1 MGWALLGASSLL
13 LGALV
18 AFAVPI
24 PRKVLG
30 FILAFGAGVLIS
42 AVAYEL
48 VEEAVTVAA
57 DWYAVAI
64 GFPLGA
70 LVFFL
75 GDVAIDLRLKGSSG
89 GGGGLGI
96 VLGAVLDGIPESVV
110 IGASLLTGETAS
122 VAVIVA
128 VFLSNIPESISASSD
143 LLRGGWSRWK
153 VLLLWVIVVAAST
166 LAAGLG
172 YVALEGASGSW
183 IAADP
188 GVRGGRDPDD
198 ARGRDDPRGV
208 RVHRAQQD
216 RRPGAGVRVRAVGR
230 ALVRELGHPGAGHH
244 VRRLVAPG
252 MARHREQERLAFER
266 EEAQRCL
273 RDDRGGPRDV
283 AEQGDLADVP
293 PGPCSDTGSP
303 ARVIST
309 LPSTIT

>member
-48 VEEAVTVAA
+48 VEEAVAVSA
-57 DWYAVAI
+57 DSYAVAI

-70 LVFFL
+70 IAFFL
-75 GDVAIDLRLKGSSG
+75 GDLAIDRRLKGSS

-110 IGASLLTGETAS
+110 IGASLLTGETAN

-143 LLRGGWSRWK
+143 LLRDGWSRWR
-153 VLLLWVIVVAAST
+153 VLLLWVIVVAASG

-183 IAADP
+183 ISAIQAFAA
-188 GVRGGRDPDD
+188 
-198 ARGRDDPRGV
+198 
-208 RVHRAQQD
+208 
-216 RRPGAGVRVRAVGR
+216 GAILTMLADEMVPEAFEYTEHNKTVGL
-230 ALVRELGHPGAGHH
+230 A
-244 VRRLVAPG
+244 
-252 MARHREQERLAFER
+252 LAFGF
-266 EEAQRCL
+266 AL
-273 RDDRGGPRDV
+273 S
-283 AEQGDLADVP
+283 AALSFAD
-293 PGPCSDTGSP
+293 
-303 ARVIST
+303 
-309 LPSTIT
+309 

>member
-48 VEEAVTVAA
+48 VEEAVTTAA
-57 DWYAVAI
+57 DSYAVAI

-89 GGGGLGI
+89 AGGGLGI

-183 IAADP
+183 ISAIQAFAA
-188 GVRGGRDPDD
+188 
-198 ARGRDDPRGV
+198 
-208 RVHRAQQD
+208 
-216 RRPGAGVRVRAVGR
+216 GAILTMLADEMIPEAYEYTEHNKTVGL
-230 ALVRELGHPGAGHH
+230 A
-244 VRRLVAPG
+244 
-252 MARHREQERLAFER
+252 LAFGF
-266 EEAQRCL
+266 AL
-273 RDDRGGPRDV
+273 S
-283 AEQGDLADVP
+283 AAFSFAD
-293 PGPCSDTGSP
+293 
-303 ARVIST
+303 
-309 LPSTIT
+309 

>member
-1 MGWALLGASSLL
+1 VFEAMGWALLGASSLL

-48 VEEAVTVAA
+48 VEVAVGLAA
-57 DWYAVAI
+57 DTYAVAI

-70 LVFFL
+70 LVFYL
-75 GDVAIDLRLKGSSG
+75 GDIAIDLRLKGSS

-143 LLRGGWSRWK
+143 LVRGGWSRWR
-153 VLLLWVIVVAAST
+153 VLLLWVVVVAAST

-183 IAADP
+183 IALIQAFAAGAILTMLADEMIP
-188 GVRGGRDPDD
+188 E
-198 ARGRDDPRGV
+198 AFEYTE
-208 RVHRAQQD
+208 HNKT
-216 RRPGAGVRVRAVGR
+216 VGL
-230 ALVRELGHPGAGHH
+230 A
-244 VRRLVAPG
+244 
-252 MARHREQERLAFER
+252 LAFGF
-266 EEAQRCL
+266 AL
-273 RDDRGGPRDV
+273 S
-283 AEQGDLADVP
+283 AALSFAD
-293 PGPCSDTGSP
+293 
-303 ARVIST
+303 
-309 LPSTIT
+309 

>member
-48 VEEAVTVAA
+48 VEEAVSVSAA
-57 DWYAVAI
+57 WYAVAI

-89 GGGGLGI
+89 RGGGLGI
-96 VLGAVLDGIPESVV
+96 VLGAILDGIPESVV
-110 IGASLLTGETAS
+110 IGASLLTGENAS

-183 IAADP
+183 IAGIQAFAAGAILTMLADEMIP
-188 GVRGGRDPDD
+188 E
-198 ARGRDDPRGV
+198 AFEYTE
-208 RVHRAQQD
+208 HNKT
-216 RRPGAGVRVRAVGR
+216 VGL
-230 ALVRELGHPGAGHH
+230 A
-244 VRRLVAPG
+244 
-252 MARHREQERLAFER
+252 LAFGF
-266 EEAQRCL
+266 AL
-273 RDDRGGPRDV
+273 S
-283 AEQGDLADVP
+283 AALSFAD
-293 PGPCSDTGSP
+293 
-303 ARVIST
+303 
-309 LPSTIT
+309 

>member
-48 VEEAVTVAA
+48 VEEAVSVSAA
-57 DWYAVAI
+57 WYAVAI

-96 VLGAVLDGIPESVV
+96 VLGAILDGIPESVV
-110 IGASLLTGETAS
+110 IGASLLTGENAS

-183 IAADP
+183 IAGIQAFAAGAILTMLADEMIP
-188 GVRGGRDPDD
+188 E
-198 ARGRDDPRGV
+198 AFEYTE
-208 RVHRAQQD
+208 HNKT
-216 RRPGAGVRVRAVGR
+216 VGL
-230 ALVRELGHPGAGHH
+230 A
-244 VRRLVAPG
+244 
-252 MARHREQERLAFER
+252 LAFGF
-266 EEAQRCL
+266 AL
-273 RDDRGGPRDV
+273 S
-283 AEQGDLADVP
+283 AALSFAN
-293 PGPCSDTGSP
+293 
-303 ARVIST
+303 
-309 LPSTIT
+309 

>member
-13 LGALV
+13 LGAFV

-24 PRKVLG
+24 PRTVLG

-48 VEEAVTVAA
+48 VEEAVTTAA
-57 DWYAVAI
+57 DSYAVAI

-89 GGGGLGI
+89 AGGGLGI

-110 IGASLLTGETAS
+110 IGASVLTGETAS

-143 LLRGGWSRWK
+143 LLRGGWSRGR
-153 VLLLWVIVVAAST
+153 VLLLWMIVVAAST
-166 LAAGLG
+166 LSAGLG

-183 IAADP
+183 ISAIQAFAA
-188 GVRGGRDPDD
+188 
-198 ARGRDDPRGV
+198 
-208 RVHRAQQD
+208 
-216 RRPGAGVRVRAVGR
+216 GAILTMLADEMIPEAFEYTQHNKTVGL
-230 ALVRELGHPGAGHH
+230 A
-244 VRRLVAPG
+244 
-252 MARHREQERLAFER
+252 LAFGF
-266 EEAQRCL
+266 AL
-273 RDDRGGPRDV
+273 S
-283 AEQGDLADVP
+283 AALSFAD
-293 PGPCSDTGSP
+293 
-303 ARVIST
+303 
-309 LPSTIT
+309 

>member
-1 MGWALLGASSLL
+1 VLEAMGWALLGASSLL
-13 LGALV
+13 LGALI

-48 VEEAVTVAA
+48 VEEAVSVSAA
-57 DWYAVAI
+57 WYAVAI

-96 VLGAVLDGIPESVV
+96 VLGAILDGIPESVV
-110 IGASLLTGETAS
+110 IGASLLTGENAS

-183 IAADP
+183 IAGIQAFAAGAILTMLADEMIP
-188 GVRGGRDPDD
+188 E
-198 ARGRDDPRGV
+198 AFEYTE
-208 RVHRAQQD
+208 HNKT
-216 RRPGAGVRVRAVGR
+216 VGL
-230 ALVRELGHPGAGHH
+230 A
-244 VRRLVAPG
+244 
-252 MARHREQERLAFER
+252 LAFGF
-266 EEAQRCL
+266 AL
-273 RDDRGGPRDV
+273 S
-283 AEQGDLADVP
+283 AALSFAN
-293 PGPCSDTGSP
+293 
-303 ARVIST
+303 
-309 LPSTIT
+309 

>member
-24 PRKVLG
+24 HRKVLG
-30 FILAFGAGVLIS
+30 FILAFGSGVLIS

-48 VEEAVTVAA
+48 VEEAVTVSANS
-57 DWYAVAI
+57 YAVGA
-64 GFPLGA
+64 GFALGA

-75 GDVAIDLRLKGSSG
+75 GDVGIDRRLKGSS

-143 LLRGGWSRWK
+143 LVREGWSRWR

-183 IAADP
+183 IAGIQAFAAGAILTMLADEMMP
-188 GVRGGRDPDD
+188 EAFEYTD
-198 ARGRDDPRGV
+198 
-208 RVHRAQQD
+208 HNKT
-216 RRPGAGVRVRAVGR
+216 VGL
-230 ALVRELGHPGAGHH
+230 A
-244 VRRLVAPG
+244 
-252 MARHREQERLAFER
+252 LAFGF
-266 EEAQRCL
+266 AL
-273 RDDRGGPRDV
+273 S
-283 AEQGDLADVP
+283 AALSFAD
-293 PGPCSDTGSP
+293 
-303 ARVIST
+303 
-309 LPSTIT
+309 

>member
-30 FILAFGAGVLIS
+30 FILAFGSGVLIS

-48 VEEAVTVAA
+48 VEEAVTVSANS
-57 DWYAVAI
+57 YAVAV

-70 LVFFL
+70 IVFFL
-75 GDVAIDLRLKGSSG
+75 GDVAIDLRLKDASG
-89 GGGGLGI
+89 RGGGLGI

-128 VFLSNIPESISASSD
+128 VFLSNIPESISASSE
-143 LLRGGWSRWK
+143 LVRGGWSRSR
-153 VLLLWVIVVAAST
+153 VLLLWVVVVVAST

-183 IAADP
+183 IAGIQAFAAGAILTMLADEMMP
-188 GVRGGRDPDD
+188 
-198 ARGRDDPRGV
+198 
-208 RVHRAQQD
+208 
-216 RRPGAGVRVRAVGR
+216 
-230 ALVRELGHPGAGHH
+230 E
-244 VRRLVAPG
+244 
-252 MARHREQERLAFER
+252 AFEYTNHNKTVGL
-266 EEAQRCL
+266 A
-273 RDDRGGPRDV
+273 V
-283 AEQGDLADVP
+283 ALGFALSAALSFAD
-293 PGPCSDTGSP
+293 
-303 ARVIST
+303 
-309 LPSTIT
+309 

>member
-48 VEEAVTVAA
+48 VEEAVTTAA
-57 DWYAVAI
+57 DSYAVAI

-89 GGGGLGI
+89 AGGGLGI

-110 IGASLLTGETAS
+110 IGASVLTGETAS

-143 LLRGGWSRWK
+143 LLRGGWSRGR
-153 VLLLWVIVVAAST
+153 VLLLWVIVVAVST
-166 LAAGLG
+166 LSAGLG

-183 IAADP
+183 ISAIQAFAA
-188 GVRGGRDPDD
+188 
-198 ARGRDDPRGV
+198 
-208 RVHRAQQD
+208 
-216 RRPGAGVRVRAVGR
+216 GAILTMLADEMIPEAYEYTEHNKTVGL
-230 ALVRELGHPGAGHH
+230 A
-244 VRRLVAPG
+244 
-252 MARHREQERLAFER
+252 LAFGF
-266 EEAQRCL
+266 AL
-273 RDDRGGPRDV
+273 S
-283 AEQGDLADVP
+283 AALSFAD
-293 PGPCSDTGSP
+293 
-303 ARVIST
+303 
-309 LPSTIT
+309 

>member
-1 MGWALLGASSLL
+1 VLEAMGWALLGASSLL

-48 VEEAVTVAA
+48 VEEAVTTAA
-57 DWYAVAI
+57 DSYAVAI

-70 LVFFL
+70 IVFFL
-75 GDVAIDLRLKGSSG
+75 GDVSIDLRLKGSSDA
-89 GGGGLGI
+89 GGGLGI

-128 VFLSNIPESISASSD
+128 VFLSNIPESISASSE
-143 LLRGGWSRWK
+143 LLRDGWSRWR
-153 VLLLWVIVVAAST
+153 VLVLWLIVVATST

-183 IAADP
+183 ISAIQAFAA
-188 GVRGGRDPDD
+188 
-198 ARGRDDPRGV
+198 
-208 RVHRAQQD
+208 
-216 RRPGAGVRVRAVGR
+216 GAILTMLADEMVPEAFEYTEHNKTVGL
-230 ALVRELGHPGAGHH
+230 A
-244 VRRLVAPG
+244 
-252 MARHREQERLAFER
+252 LAFGF
-266 EEAQRCL
+266 AL
-273 RDDRGGPRDV
+273 S
-283 AEQGDLADVP
+283 AALSFAD
-293 PGPCSDTGSP
+293 
-303 ARVIST
+303 
-309 LPSTIT
+309 